1 MNEENR
7 STGSFGRIVSYFLVA
22 IVASLM
28 TFYSVKS
35 TPAAQKGGST
45 QGLAKLQE
53 LQSLLD
59 QMYIGEIDEGYMMD
73 MAAAGMVEGIEDQWS
88 YYLPES
94 QMQAYHDSMAN
105 SYVGI
110 GVTVARLEDGSGFEV
125 QRVEP
130 GSPAQKSG
138 IMPMD
143 VVIGVDGVMVPDVGM
158 DAAIDMVAGE
168 QGTDVKLTI
177 LRDEARMEVV
187 VTRDLVLV
195 EVAYGKMVADKIGYV
210 HITNFDS
217 RCAQESIA
225 AVESLLEQG
234 AQALIF
240 DVRFN
245 PGGYR
250 HELVK
255 LLDYLLPKGDLFK
268 SVDYRGR
275 ENVDVSD
282 ASCVDVPMAV
292 LINGDSYSAAE
303 FFAAALKE
311 YDYAVTV
318 GQNTTGKGYF
328 QQLFNLSDGS
338 AVNLSV
344 GKYFTPNG
352 VSLAEVGGLKVDVPV
367 EVDLETAALIYGQM
381 LPEEDDAQLQAA
393 IAALQ
398 EKLN

>member
-7 STGSFGRIVSYFLVA
+7 STGSFGRVVSYFIVA

-35 TPAAQKGGST
+35 TPAAQQNA
-45 QGLAKLQE
+45 QGIEKLQE

-59 QMYIGEIDEGYMMD
+59 QMYIGEIDQGYMID
-73 MAAAGMVEGIEDQWS
+73 MAAAGMVQGIEDQWS
-88 YYLPES
+88 YYLPASE
-94 QMQAYHDSMAN
+94 MQAYHDSMAN

-110 GVTVARLEDGSGFEV
+110 GITVARLEDGSGFQV

-130 GSPAQKSG
+130 DSPAQKSG
-138 IMPMD
+138 ILPMD
-143 VVIGVDGVMVPDVGM
+143 VIIGVDGVMVPDVGM
-158 DAAIDMVAGE
+158 DAALDMVSGE
-168 QGTDVKLTI
+168 QGTDVKLTV
-177 LRDEARMEVV
+177 LRDETQTEVI

-195 EVAYGKMVADKIGYV
+195 EVAYGKMVTDQIGYV

-225 AVESLLEQG
+225 AIESLMEQG

-275 ENVDVSD
+275 EQVDVSD
-282 ASCVDVPMAV
+282 ASCIEVPMAV

-328 QQLFNLSDGS
+328 QQLYNLSDGS

-352 VSLAEVGGLKVDVPV
+352 VSLAEVGGLKVDIPV
-367 EVDLETAALIYGQM
+367 DVDQETAALIYGQM
-381 LPEEDDAQLQAA
+381 LPEQDDAQLQAA
-393 IAALQ
+393 VAAMQ

>member
-7 STGSFGRIVSYFLVA
+7 STGSFGRVVSYFIVA

-35 TPAAQKGGST
+35 SPATQQNAQGIE
-45 QGLAKLQE
+45 KLQE

-59 QMYIGEIDEGYMMD
+59 QMYIGEIDQEYMID
-73 MAAAGMVEGIEDQWS
+73 MAAAGMVQGIEDRWS
-88 YYLPES
+88 YYLPASE
-94 QMQAYHDSMAN
+94 MQAYHDSMAN

-110 GVTVARLEDGSGFEV
+110 GITVARLEDGSGFQV

-130 GSPAQKSG
+130 DSPAQKSG
-138 IMPMD
+138 ILPMD
-143 VVIGVDGVMVPDVGM
+143 VIIGVDGVMVPDVGM
-158 DAAIDMVAGE
+158 DAALDMVSGE
-168 QGTDVKLTI
+168 QGTDVKLTV
-177 LRDEARMEVV
+177 LRDETQTEVI

-195 EVAYGKMVADKIGYV
+195 EVAYGKMVTDQIGYV

-225 AVESLLEQG
+225 AIESLMEQG

-275 ENVDVSD
+275 EQVDVSD
-282 ASCVDVPMAV
+282 ASCIEVPMAV

-328 QQLFNLSDGS
+328 QQLYNLSDGS

-352 VSLAEVGGLKVDVPV
+352 VSLAEVGGLKVDIPV
-367 EVDLETAALIYGQM
+367 DVDQETAALIYGQM
-381 LPEEDDAQLQAA
+381 LPEQDDAQLQAA
-393 IAALQ
+393 VAAMQ

>member
-7 STGSFGRIVSYFLVA
+7 STGSFGRVVSYFIVA

-35 TPAAQKGGST
+35 TPAAQQNA
-45 QGLAKLQE
+45 QGIEKLQE

-59 QMYIGEIDEGYMMD
+59 QMYIGEIDQEYMID
-73 MAAAGMVEGIEDQWS
+73 MAAAGMVQGIEDQWS
-88 YYLPES
+88 YYLPASE
-94 QMQAYHDSMAN
+94 MQAYHDSMAN

-110 GVTVARLEDGSGFEV
+110 GITVARLEDGSGFQV

-130 GSPAQKSG
+130 DSPAQKSG
-138 IMPMD
+138 ILPMD

-158 DAAIDMVAGE
+158 DAALDMVSGE
-168 QGTDVKLTI
+168 QGTDVKLTV
-177 LRDEARMEVV
+177 LRDETQTEVI

-195 EVAYGKMVADKIGYV
+195 EVAYGKMVTDQIGYV

-225 AVESLLEQG
+225 AIESLMEQG

-275 ENVDVSD
+275 EQVDVSD
-282 ASCVDVPMAV
+282 ASCVEVPMAV

-328 QQLFNLSDGS
+328 QQLYNLSDGS

-352 VSLAEVGGLKVDVPV
+352 VSLAEVGGLKVDIPV
-367 EVDLETAALIYGQM
+367 DVDQETAALIYGQM
-381 LPEEDDAQLQAA
+381 LPEQDDAQLQAA
-393 IAALQ
+393 VAAMQ

>member
-7 STGSFGRIVSYFLVA
+7 STGSFGRVGSYFIVA

-35 TPAAQKGGST
+35 TPAAQQNA
-45 QGLAKLQE
+45 QGIEKLQE

-59 QMYIGEIDEGYMMD
+59 QMYIGEIDQEYMID
-73 MAAAGMVEGIEDQWS
+73 MAAAGMVQGIEDQWS
-88 YYLPES
+88 YYLPASE
-94 QMQAYHDSMAN
+94 MQAYHDSMAN

-110 GVTVARLEDGSGFEV
+110 GITVARLEDGSGFQV

-130 GSPAQKSG
+130 DSPAQKSG
-138 IMPMD
+138 ILPMD
-143 VVIGVDGVMVPDVGM
+143 VIIGGEGVMVPDVGM
-158 DAAIDMVAGE
+158 DAALDMVSGE
-168 QGTDVKLTI
+168 QGTDVKLTV
-177 LRDEARMEVV
+177 LRDETQTEVI

-195 EVAYGKMVADKIGYV
+195 EVAYGKMVTDQIGYV

-225 AVESLLEQG
+225 AIESLMEQG

-275 ENVDVSD
+275 EQVDVSD
-282 ASCVDVPMAV
+282 ASCVEVPMAV

-328 QQLFNLSDGS
+328 QQLYNLSDGS

-352 VSLAEVGGLKVDVPV
+352 VSLAEVGGLKVDIPV
-367 EVDLETAALIYGQM
+367 DVDQETAALIYGQM
-381 LPEEDDAQLQAA
+381 LPEQDDAQLQAA
-393 IAALQ
+393 VAAMQ

>member
-7 STGSFGRIVSYFLVA
+7 STGSFGRVVSYFIVA

-35 TPAAQKGGST
+35 TPAAQQNA
-45 QGLAKLQE
+45 QGIGKLQE

-59 QMYIGEIDEGYMMD
+59 QMYIGEIDQEYMID
-73 MAAAGMVEGIEDQWS
+73 MAAAGMVQGIEDQWS
-88 YYLPES
+88 YYLPASE
-94 QMQAYHDSMAN
+94 MQAYHDSMAN

-110 GVTVARLEDGSGFEV
+110 GITVARLEDGSGFQV

-130 GSPAQKSG
+130 DSPAQKSG
-138 IMPMD
+138 ILPMD
-143 VVIGVDGVMVPDVGM
+143 VIIGVDGVMVPDVGM
-158 DAAIDMVAGE
+158 DAALDMVSGE
-168 QGTDVKLTI
+168 QGTDVKLTV
-177 LRDEARMEVV
+177 LRDETQTEVI

-195 EVAYGKMVADKIGYV
+195 EVAYGKMVTDQIGYV

-225 AVESLLEQG
+225 AIESLMEQG

-275 ENVDVSD
+275 EQVDVSD
-282 ASCVDVPMAV
+282 ASCVEVPMAV

-328 QQLFNLSDGS
+328 QQLYNLSDGS

-352 VSLAEVGGLKVDVPV
+352 VSLAEVGGLKVDIPV
-367 EVDLETAALIYGQM
+367 DVDQETAALIYGQM
-381 LPEEDDAQLQAA
+381 LPEQDDAQLQAA
-393 IAALQ
+393 VAAMQ

>member
-7 STGSFGRIVSYFLVA
+7 STGSFGRVVSYFIVA

-35 TPAAQKGGST
+35 SPATQQNT
-45 QGLAKLQE
+45 QGISKLQE

-59 QMYIGEIDEGYMMD
+59 QMYIGEIDQGYMID
-73 MAAAGMVEGIEDQWS
+73 MAAAGMVQGIEDRWS
-88 YYLPES
+88 YYLPASE
-94 QMQAYHDSMAN
+94 MQAYHDSMAN

-110 GVTVARLEDGSGFEV
+110 GITVARLEDGSGFQV

-130 GSPAQKSG
+130 DSPAQKSG
-138 IMPMD
+138 ILPMD
-143 VVIGVDGVMVPDVGM
+143 VIIGVDGVMVPDVGM
-158 DAAIDMVAGE
+158 DAALDMVSGE
-168 QGTDVKLTI
+168 QGTDVKLTV
-177 LRDEARMEVV
+177 LRDETQTEVI

-195 EVAYGKMVADKIGYV
+195 EVAYGKMVTDQIGYV

-225 AVESLLEQG
+225 AIESLMEQG

-275 ENVDVSD
+275 EQVDVSD
-282 ASCVDVPMAV
+282 ASCVEVPMAV

-328 QQLFNLSDGS
+328 QQLYNLSDGS

-352 VSLAEVGGLKVDVPV
+352 VSLAEVGGLKVDIPV
-367 EVDLETAALIYGQM
+367 DVDLETAALIYGQM
-381 LPEEDDAQLQAA
+381 LPEQDDAQLQAA
-393 IAALQ
+393 VAAMQ

>member
-7 STGSFGRIVSYFLVA
+7 STGSFGRVVSYFIVA

-35 TPAAQKGGST
+35 TPAAQQNA
-45 QGLAKLQE
+45 QGIEKLQE

-59 QMYIGEIDEGYMMD
+59 QMYIGEIDQEYMID
-73 MAAAGMVEGIEDQWS
+73 MAAAGMVQGIEDRWS
-88 YYLPES
+88 YYLPASE
-94 QMQAYHDSMAN
+94 MQAYHDSMAN

-110 GVTVARLEDGSGFEV
+110 GITVARLEDGSGFQV

-130 GSPAQKSG
+130 DSPAQKSG
-138 IMPMD
+138 ILPMD
-143 VVIGVDGVMVPDVGM
+143 VIIGVDGVMVPDVGM
-158 DAAIDMVAGE
+158 DAALDMVSGE
-168 QGTDVKLTI
+168 QGTDVKLTV
-177 LRDEARMEVV
+177 LRDETQTEVI

-195 EVAYGKMVADKIGYV
+195 EVAYGKMVTDQIGYV

-225 AVESLLEQG
+225 AIESLMEQG

-275 ENVDVSD
+275 EQVDVSD
-282 ASCVDVPMAV
+282 ASCIEVPMAV

-311 YDYAVTV
+311 YDYAMTV

-328 QQLFNLSDGS
+328 QQLYNLSDGS

-352 VSLAEVGGLKVDVPV
+352 VSLAEVGGLKVDIPV
-367 EVDLETAALIYGQM
+367 DVDQETAALIYGQM
-381 LPEEDDAQLQAA
+381 LPEQDDAQLQAA
-393 IAALQ
+393 VAAMQ

>member
-7 STGSFGRIVSYFLVA
+7 STGSFGRVVSYFIVA

-35 TPAAQKGGST
+35 TPAAQQNA
-45 QGLAKLQE
+45 QGIEKLQE

-59 QMYIGEIDEGYMMD
+59 QMYIGEIDQEYMID
-73 MAAAGMVEGIEDQWS
+73 MAAAGMVQGIEDQWS
-88 YYLPES
+88 YYLPASE
-94 QMQAYHDSMAN
+94 MQAYHDSMAN

-110 GVTVARLEDGSGFEV
+110 GITVARLEDGSGFQV

-130 GSPAQKSG
+130 DSPAQKSG
-138 IMPMD
+138 ILPMD
-143 VVIGVDGVMVPDVGM
+143 VIIGVDGVMVPDVGM
-158 DAAIDMVAGE
+158 DAALDMVSGE
-168 QGTDVKLTI
+168 QGTDVKLTV
-177 LRDEARMEVV
+177 LRDETQTEVI

-195 EVAYGKMVADKIGYV
+195 EVAYGKMVADQIGYV

-225 AVESLLEQG
+225 AIESLMEQG

-275 ENVDVSD
+275 EQVDVSD
-282 ASCVDVPMAV
+282 ASCVEVPMAV

-328 QQLFNLSDGS
+328 QQLYNLSDGS

-352 VSLAEVGGLKVDVPV
+352 VSLAEVGGLKVDIPV
-367 EVDLETAALIYGQM
+367 DVDQETAALIYGQM
-381 LPEEDDAQLQAA
+381 LPEQDDAQLQAA
-393 IAALQ
+393 VAAMQ

>member
-7 STGSFGRIVSYFLVA
+7 STGSFGRVVSYFIVA

-35 TPAAQKGGST
+35 TPAAQQNA
-45 QGLAKLQE
+45 QGIEKLQE

-59 QMYIGEIDEGYMMD
+59 QMYIGEIDQEYMID
-73 MAAAGMVEGIEDQWS
+73 MAAAGMVQGIEDRWS
-88 YYLPES
+88 YYLPASE
-94 QMQAYHDSMAN
+94 MQAYHDSMAN

-110 GVTVARLEDGSGFEV
+110 GITVARLEDGSGFQV

-130 GSPAQKSG
+130 DSPAQKSG
-138 IMPMD
+138 ILPMD
-143 VVIGVDGVMVPDVGM
+143 VIIGVDGVMVPDVGM
-158 DAAIDMVAGE
+158 DAALDMVSGE
-168 QGTDVKLTI
+168 QGTDVKLTV
-177 LRDEARMEVV
+177 LRDETQTEVI

-195 EVAYGKMVADKIGYV
+195 EVAYGKMVTDQIGYV

-225 AVESLLEQG
+225 AIESLMEQG

-275 ENVDVSD
+275 EQVDVSD
-282 ASCVDVPMAV
+282 ASCIEVPMAV

-328 QQLFNLSDGS
+328 QQLYNLSDGS

-352 VSLAEVGGLKVDVPV
+352 VSLAEVGGLKVDIPV
-367 EVDLETAALIYGQM
+367 DVDQETAALIYGQM
-381 LPEEDDAQLQAA
+381 LPEQDDAQLQAA
-393 IAALQ
+393 VAAMQ

>member
-35 TPAAQKGGST
+35 TPAAQNGGNA
-45 QGLAKLQE
+45 QGVGKLQE

-138 IMPMD
+138 ILPLD
-143 VVIGVDGVMVPDVGM
+143 VIIGVDGVMVPDVGM

-168 QGTDVKLTI
+168 KGTDVELTV
-177 LRDEARMEVV
+177 LRDDTRMEVV

-195 EVAYGKMVADKIGYV
+195 EVASGKMVADKIGYI
-210 HITNFDS
+210 HIANFDS
-217 RCAQESIA
+217 RCAEESIA
-225 AVESLLEQG
+225 QIQALLEQG

-275 ENVDVSD
+275 EEVDVSD
-282 ASCVDVPMAV
+282 ASCIDVPMAV

-311 YDYAVTV
+311 YDYAITV

-328 QQLFNLSDGS
+328 QQLFTLSDGS

>member
-7 STGSFGRIVSYFLVA
+7 STGSFGRVVSYFIVA

-35 TPAAQKGGST
+35 TPAAQQNA
-45 QGLAKLQE
+45 QGIEKLQE
-53 LQSLLD
+53 LQSLLN
-59 QMYIGEIDEGYMMD
+59 QMYIGEIDQEYMID
-73 MAAAGMVEGIEDQWS
+73 MAAAGMVQGIEDRWS
-88 YYLPES
+88 YYLPASE
-94 QMQAYHDSMAN
+94 MQAYHDSMAN

-110 GVTVARLEDGSGFEV
+110 GITVARLEDGSGFQV

-130 GSPAQKSG
+130 DSPAQKSG
-138 IMPMD
+138 ILPMD
-143 VVIGVDGVMVPDVGM
+143 VIIGVDGVMVPDVGM
-158 DAAIDMVAGE
+158 DAALDMVSGE
-168 QGTDVKLTI
+168 QGTDVKLTV
-177 LRDEARMEVV
+177 LRDETQTEVI

-195 EVAYGKMVADKIGYV
+195 EVAYGKMVTDQIGYV

-225 AVESLLEQG
+225 AIESLMEQG

-275 ENVDVSD
+275 EQVDVSD
-282 ASCVDVPMAV
+282 ASCVAVPMAV

-328 QQLFNLSDGS
+328 QQLYNLSDGS

-352 VSLAEVGGLKVDVPV
+352 VSLAEVGGLKVDIPV
-367 EVDLETAALIYGQM
+367 DVDQETAALIYGQM
-381 LPEEDDAQLQAA
+381 LPEQDDAQLQAA
-393 IAALQ
+393 VAAMQ

>member
-7 STGSFGRIVSYFLVA
+7 STGSFGRVVSYFIVA

-35 TPAAQKGGST
+35 TPAAQQNA
-45 QGLAKLQE
+45 QGIEKLQE

-59 QMYIGEIDEGYMMD
+59 QMYIGEIDQGYMID
-73 MAAAGMVEGIEDQWS
+73 MAAAGMVQGIEDRWS
-88 YYLPES
+88 YYLPASE
-94 QMQAYHDSMAN
+94 MQAYHDSMAN

-110 GVTVARLEDGSGFEV
+110 GITVARLEDGSGFQV

-130 GSPAQKSG
+130 DSPAQKSG
-138 IMPMD
+138 ILPMD
-143 VVIGVDGVMVPDVGM
+143 VIIGVDGVMVPDVGM
-158 DAAIDMVAGE
+158 DAALDMVSGE
-168 QGTDVKLTI
+168 QGTDVKLTV
-177 LRDEARMEVV
+177 LRDETQTEVI

-195 EVAYGKMVADKIGYV
+195 EVAYGKMVTDQIGYV

-225 AVESLLEQG
+225 AIESLMEQG

-275 ENVDVSD
+275 EQVDVSD
-282 ASCVDVPMAV
+282 ASCIEVPMAV

-328 QQLFNLSDGS
+328 QQLYNLSDGS

-352 VSLAEVGGLKVDVPV
+352 VSLAEVGGLKVDIPV
-367 EVDLETAALIYGQM
+367 DVDQETAALIYGQM
-381 LPEEDDAQLQAA
+381 LPEQDDAQLQAA
-393 IAALQ
+393 VAAMQ

>member
-7 STGSFGRIVSYFLVA
+7 STGSFGRVVSYFIVA

-35 TPAAQKGGST
+35 TPAAQQNA
-45 QGLAKLQE
+45 QGIEKLQE

-59 QMYIGEIDEGYMMD
+59 QMYIGEIDQEYMID
-73 MAAAGMVEGIEDQWS
+73 MAAAGMVQGIEDRWS
-88 YYLPES
+88 YYLPASE
-94 QMQAYHDSMAN
+94 MQAYHDSMAN

-110 GVTVARLEDGSGFEV
+110 GITVARLEDGSGFQV

-130 GSPAQKSG
+130 DSPAQKSG
-138 IMPMD
+138 ILPMD
-143 VVIGVDGVMVPDVGM
+143 VIIGVDGVMVPDVGM
-158 DAAIDMVAGE
+158 DAALDMVSGE
-168 QGTDVKLTI
+168 QGTDVKLTV
-177 LRDEARMEVV
+177 LRDETQTEVI

-195 EVAYGKMVADKIGYV
+195 EVAYGKMVTDQIGYV

-225 AVESLLEQG
+225 AIESLMEQG

-275 ENVDVSD
+275 EQVDVSD
-282 ASCVDVPMAV
+282 ASCVAVPMAV

-328 QQLFNLSDGS
+328 QQLYNLSDGS

-352 VSLAEVGGLKVDVPV
+352 VSLAEVGGLKVDIPV
-367 EVDLETAALIYGQM
+367 DVDQETAALIYGQM
-381 LPEEDDAQLQAA
+381 LPEQDDAQLQAA
-393 IAALQ
+393 VAAMQ

>member
-7 STGSFGRIVSYFLVA
+7 STGSFGRVVSYFIVA

-35 TPAAQKGGST
+35 SPATQQNAQGIE
-45 QGLAKLQE
+45 KLQE

-59 QMYIGEIDEGYMMD
+59 QMYIGEIDQEYMID
-73 MAAAGMVEGIEDQWS
+73 MAAAGMVQGIEDRWS
-88 YYLPES
+88 YYLPASE
-94 QMQAYHDSMAN
+94 MQAYHDSMAN

-110 GVTVARLEDGSGFEV
+110 GITVARLEDGSGFQV

-130 GSPAQKSG
+130 DSPAQKSG
-138 IMPMD
+138 ILPMD
-143 VVIGVDGVMVPDVGM
+143 VIIGVDGVMVPDVGM
-158 DAAIDMVAGE
+158 DAALDMVSGE
-168 QGTDVKLTI
+168 QGTDVKLTV
-177 LRDEARMEVV
+177 LRDETQTEVI

-195 EVAYGKMVADKIGYV
+195 EVAYGKMVTDQIGYV

-225 AVESLLEQG
+225 AIESLMEQG

-275 ENVDVSD
+275 EQVDVSD
-282 ASCVDVPMAV
+282 ASCVEVPMAV

-328 QQLFNLSDGS
+328 QQLYNLSDGS

-352 VSLAEVGGLKVDVPV
+352 VSLAEVGGLKVDIPV
-367 EVDLETAALIYGQM
+367 DVDQETAALIYGQM
-381 LPEEDDAQLQAA
+381 LPEQDDAQLQAA
-393 IAALQ
+393 VAAMQ

>member
-7 STGSFGRIVSYFLVA
+7 STGSFGRVVSYFIVA

-35 TPAAQKGGST
+35 TPAAQQNA
-45 QGLAKLQE
+45 QGIEKLQE

-59 QMYIGEIDEGYMMD
+59 QMYIGEIDQEYMID
-73 MAAAGMVEGIEDQWS
+73 MAAAGMVQGIEDRWS
-88 YYLPES
+88 YYLPASE
-94 QMQAYHDSMAN
+94 MQAYHDSMAN

-110 GVTVARLEDGSGFEV
+110 GITVARLEDGSGFQV

-130 GSPAQKSG
+130 DSPAQKSG
-138 IMPMD
+138 ILPMD
-143 VVIGVDGVMVPDVGM
+143 VIIGVDGVMVPDVGM
-158 DAAIDMVAGE
+158 DAALDMVSGE
-168 QGTDVKLTI
+168 QGTDVKLTV
-177 LRDEARMEVV
+177 LRDETQTEVI

-195 EVAYGKMVADKIGYV
+195 EVAYGKMVTDQIGYV

-225 AVESLLEQG
+225 AIESLMEQG

-275 ENVDVSD
+275 EQVDVSD
-282 ASCVDVPMAV
+282 ASCVEVPMAV

-328 QQLFNLSDGS
+328 QQLYNLSDGS

-352 VSLAEVGGLKVDVPV
+352 VSLAEVGGLKVDIPV
-367 EVDLETAALIYGQM
+367 DVDQETAALIYGQM
-381 LPEEDDAQLQAA
+381 LPEQDDAQLQAA
-393 IAALQ
+393 VAAMQ

>member
-1 MNEENR
+1 MNEQNR
-7 STGSFGRIVSYFLVA
+7 STGSFGRVVSYFIVA

-35 TPAAQKGGST
+35 TPAAQQNA
-45 QGLAKLQE
+45 QGIEKLQE

-59 QMYIGEIDEGYMMD
+59 QMYIGEIDQEYMID
-73 MAAAGMVEGIEDQWS
+73 MAAAGMVQGIEDQWS
-88 YYLPES
+88 YYLPASE
-94 QMQAYHDSMAN
+94 MQAYHDSMAN

-110 GVTVARLEDGSGFEV
+110 GITVARLEDGSGFQV

-130 GSPAQKSG
+130 DSPAQKSG
-138 IMPMD
+138 ILPMD
-143 VVIGVDGVMVPDVGM
+143 VIIGVDGVMVPDVGM
-158 DAAIDMVAGE
+158 DAALDMVSGE
-168 QGTDVKLTI
+168 QGTDVKLTV
-177 LRDEARMEVV
+177 LRDETQTEVI

-195 EVAYGKMVADKIGYV
+195 EVAYGKMVTDQIGYV

-225 AVESLLEQG
+225 AIESLMEQG

-275 ENVDVSD
+275 EQVDVSD
-282 ASCVDVPMAV
+282 ASCVEVPMAV

-328 QQLFNLSDGS
+328 QQLYNLSDGS

-352 VSLAEVGGLKVDVPV
+352 VSLAEVGGLKVDIPV
-367 EVDLETAALIYGQM
+367 DVDQETAALIYGQM
-381 LPEEDDAQLQAA
+381 LPEQDDAQLQAA
-393 IAALQ
+393 VAAMQ

>member
-7 STGSFGRIVSYFLVA
+7 STGSFGRVVSYFIVA

-35 TPAAQKGGST
+35 TPAAQQNA
-45 QGLAKLQE
+45 QGIEKLQE

-59 QMYIGEIDEGYMMD
+59 QMYIGEIDQEYMID
-73 MAAAGMVEGIEDQWS
+73 MAAAGMVQGIEDRWS
-88 YYLPES
+88 YYLPASE
-94 QMQAYHDSMAN
+94 MQAYHDSMAN

-110 GVTVARLEDGSGFEV
+110 GISVARLEDGSGFQV

-130 GSPAQKSG
+130 DSPAQKSG
-138 IMPMD
+138 ILPMD
-143 VVIGVDGVMVPDVGM
+143 VIIGVDGVMVPDVGM
-158 DAAIDMVAGE
+158 DAALDMVSGE
-168 QGTDVKLTI
+168 QGTDVKLTV
-177 LRDEARMEVV
+177 LRDETQTEVI

-195 EVAYGKMVADKIGYV
+195 EVAYGKMVTDQIGYV

-225 AVESLLEQG
+225 AIESLMEQG

-275 ENVDVSD
+275 EQVDVSD
-282 ASCVDVPMAV
+282 ASCIEVPMAV

-328 QQLFNLSDGS
+328 QQLYNLSDGS

-352 VSLAEVGGLKVDVPV
+352 VSLAEVGGLKVDIPV
-367 EVDLETAALIYGQM
+367 DVDQETAALIYGQM
-381 LPEEDDAQLQAA
+381 LPEQDDAQLQAA
-393 IAALQ
+393 VAAMQ

>member
-7 STGSFGRIVSYFLVA
+7 STGSFGRVVSYFIVA

-35 TPAAQKGGST
+35 TPAAQQNA
-45 QGLAKLQE
+45 QGIEKLQE

-59 QMYIGEIDEGYMMD
+59 QMYIGEIDQEYMID
-73 MAAAGMVEGIEDQWS
+73 MAAAGMVQGIEDQWS
-88 YYLPES
+88 YYLPASE
-94 QMQAYHDSMAN
+94 MQAYHDSMAN

-110 GVTVARLEDGSGFEV
+110 GITVARLEDGSGFQV

-130 GSPAQKSG
+130 DSPAQKSG
-138 IMPMD
+138 ILPMD
-143 VVIGVDGVMVPDVGM
+143 VIIGVDGVMVPDVGM
-158 DAAIDMVAGE
+158 DAALDMVSGE
-168 QGTDVKLTI
+168 QGTDVKLTV
-177 LRDEARMEVV
+177 LRDETQTEVI

-195 EVAYGKMVADKIGYV
+195 EVAYGKMVTDQIGYV

-225 AVESLLEQG
+225 AIESLMEQG

-275 ENVDVSD
+275 EQVDVSD
-282 ASCVDVPMAV
+282 ASCVEVPMAV

-328 QQLFNLSDGS
+328 QQLYNLSDGS

-352 VSLAEVGGLKVDVPV
+352 VSLAEVGGLKVDIPV
-367 EVDLETAALIYGQM
+367 DVDQETAALIYGQM
-381 LPEEDDAQLQAA
+381 LPEQDDAQLQAA
-393 IAALQ
+393 VAAMQ

>member
-7 STGSFGRIVSYFLVA
+7 STGSFGRVVSYFIVA

-35 TPAAQKGGST
+35 TPAAQQNA
-45 QGLAKLQE
+45 QGIEKLQE

-59 QMYIGEIDEGYMMD
+59 QMYIGEIDQGYMID
-73 MAAAGMVEGIEDQWS
+73 MAAAGMVQGIEDQWS
-88 YYLPES
+88 YYLPASE
-94 QMQAYHDSMAN
+94 MQAYHDSMAN

-110 GVTVARLEDGSGFEV
+110 GITVARLEDGSGFQV

-130 GSPAQKSG
+130 DSPAQKSG
-138 IMPMD
+138 ILPMD
-143 VVIGVDGVMVPDVGM
+143 VIIGVDGVMVPDVGM
-158 DAAIDMVAGE
+158 DAALDMVSGE
-168 QGTDVKLTI
+168 QGTDVKLTV
-177 LRDEARMEVV
+177 LRDETQTEVI

-195 EVAYGKMVADKIGYV
+195 EVAYGKMVTDQIGYV

-225 AVESLLEQG
+225 AIESLMEQG

-275 ENVDVSD
+275 EQVDVSD
-282 ASCVDVPMAV
+282 ASCIEVPMAV

-311 YDYAVTV
+311 YDYAMTV

-328 QQLFNLSDGS
+328 QQLYNLSDGS

-352 VSLAEVGGLKVDVPV
+352 VSLAEVGGLKVDIPV
-367 EVDLETAALIYGQM
+367 DVDQETAALIYGQM
-381 LPEEDDAQLQAA
+381 LPEQDDAQLQAA
-393 IAALQ
+393 VAAMQ

>member
-7 STGSFGRIVSYFLVA
+7 STGSFGRVVSYFIVA

-35 TPAAQKGGST
+35 TPAAQQNA
-45 QGLAKLQE
+45 QGIEKLQE

-59 QMYIGEIDEGYMMD
+59 QMYIGEIDQEYMID
-73 MAAAGMVEGIEDQWS
+73 MAAAGMVQGIEDQWS
-88 YYLPES
+88 YYLPASE
-94 QMQAYHDSMAN
+94 MQAYHDSMAN

-110 GVTVARLEDGSGFEV
+110 GITVARLEDGSGFQV

-130 GSPAQKSG
+130 DSPAQKSG
-138 IMPMD
+138 ILPMD
-143 VVIGVDGVMVPDVGM
+143 VIIGVDGVMVPDVGM
-158 DAAIDMVAGE
+158 DAALDMVSGE
-168 QGTDVKLTI
+168 QGTDVKLTV
-177 LRDEARMEVV
+177 LRDETQTEVI

-195 EVAYGKMVADKIGYV
+195 EVAYGKMVTDQIGYV

-225 AVESLLEQG
+225 AIESLMEQG

-275 ENVDVSD
+275 EQVDVSD
-282 ASCVDVPMAV
+282 ASCIEVPMAV

-328 QQLFNLSDGS
+328 QQLYNLSDGS

-352 VSLAEVGGLKVDVPV
+352 VSLAEVGGLKVDIPV
-367 EVDLETAALIYGQM
+367 DVDQETAALIYGQM
-381 LPEEDDAQLQAA
+381 LPEQDDAQLQAA
-393 IAALQ
+393 VAAMQ

>member
-7 STGSFGRIVSYFLVA
+7 STGSFGRVVSYFIVA

-35 TPAAQKGGST
+35 TPAAQQNA
-45 QGLAKLQE
+45 QGIEKLQE

-59 QMYIGEIDEGYMMD
+59 QMYIGEIDQEYMID
-73 MAAAGMVEGIEDQWS
+73 MAAAGMVQGIEDQWS
-88 YYLPES
+88 YYLPASE
-94 QMQAYHDSMAN
+94 MQAYHDSMAN

-110 GVTVARLEDGSGFEV
+110 GITVARLEDGSGFQV

-130 GSPAQKSG
+130 DSPAQKSG
-138 IMPMD
+138 ILPMD
-143 VVIGVDGVMVPDVGM
+143 VIIGVDGVMVPDVGM
-158 DAAIDMVAGE
+158 DAALDMVSGE
-168 QGTDVKLTI
+168 QGTDVKLTV
-177 LRDEARMEVV
+177 LRDETQTEVI

-195 EVAYGKMVADKIGYV
+195 EVAYGKMVTDQIGYV

-225 AVESLLEQG
+225 AIESLMEQG

-275 ENVDVSD
+275 EQVDVSD
-282 ASCVDVPMAV
+282 ASCVEVPMAV

-311 YDYAVTV
+311 YDYAMTV

-328 QQLFNLSDGS
+328 QQLYNLSDGS

-352 VSLAEVGGLKVDVPV
+352 VSLAEVGGLKVDIPV
-367 EVDLETAALIYGQM
+367 DVDQETAALIYGQM
-381 LPEEDDAQLQAA
+381 LPEQDDAQLQAA
-393 IAALQ
+393 VAAMQ

>member
-7 STGSFGRIVSYFLVA
+7 STGSFGRVVSYFIVA

-28 TFYSVKS
+28 TFYSIKS
-35 TPAAQKGGST
+35 SPATQQNT
-45 QGLAKLQE
+45 QGIGKLQE

-59 QMYIGEIDEGYMMD
+59 QMYIGEIDQEYMID
-73 MAAAGMVEGIEDQWS
+73 MAAAGMVQGIEDRWS
-88 YYLPES
+88 YYLPASE
-94 QMQAYHDSMAN
+94 MQAYHDSMAN

-110 GVTVARLEDGSGFEV
+110 GITVARLEDGSGFQV

-130 GSPAQKSG
+130 DSPAQKSG
-138 IMPMD
+138 ILPMD
-143 VVIGVDGVMVPDVGM
+143 VIIGVDGVMVPDVGM
-158 DAAIDMVAGE
+158 DAALDMVSGE
-168 QGTDVKLTI
+168 QGTDVKLTV
-177 LRDEARMEVV
+177 LRDETQTEVI

-195 EVAYGKMVADKIGYV
+195 EVAYGKMVTDQIGYV

-225 AVESLLEQG
+225 AIESLMEQG

-275 ENVDVSD
+275 EQVDVSD
-282 ASCVDVPMAV
+282 ASCVAVPMAV

-328 QQLFNLSDGS
+328 QQLYNLSDGS

-352 VSLAEVGGLKVDVPV
+352 VSLAEVGGLKVDIPV
-367 EVDLETAALIYGQM
+367 DVDQETAALIYGQM
-381 LPEEDDAQLQAA
+381 LPEQDDAQLQAA
-393 IAALQ
+393 VAAMQ

>member
-7 STGSFGRIVSYFLVA
+7 STGSFGRVVSYFIVA

-28 TFYSVKS
+28 TFYSVKA
-35 TPAAQKGGST
+35 TPAAQQNA
-45 QGLAKLQE
+45 QGIEKLQE

-59 QMYIGEIDEGYMMD
+59 QMYIGEIDQEYMID
-73 MAAAGMVEGIEDQWS
+73 MAAAGMVQGIEDRWS
-88 YYLPES
+88 YYLPASE
-94 QMQAYHDSMAN
+94 MQAYHDSMAN

-110 GVTVARLEDGSGFEV
+110 GITVARLEDGSGFQV

-130 GSPAQKSG
+130 DSPAQKSG
-138 IMPMD
+138 ILPMD
-143 VVIGVDGVMVPDVGM
+143 VIIGVDGVMVPDVGM
-158 DAAIDMVAGE
+158 DAALDMVSGE
-168 QGTDVKLTI
+168 QGTDVKLTV
-177 LRDEARMEVV
+177 LRDETQTEVI

-195 EVAYGKMVADKIGYV
+195 EVAYGKMVTDQIGYV

-225 AVESLLEQG
+225 AIESLMEQG

-275 ENVDVSD
+275 EQVDVSD
-282 ASCVDVPMAV
+282 ASCVEVPMAV

-328 QQLFNLSDGS
+328 QQLYNLSDGS

-352 VSLAEVGGLKVDVPV
+352 VSLAEVGGLKVDIPV
-367 EVDLETAALIYGQM
+367 DVDQETAALIYGQM
-381 LPEEDDAQLQAA
+381 LPEADDAQLQAA
-393 IAALQ
+393 VAAMQ

>member
-7 STGSFGRIVSYFLVA
+7 STGSFGRVVSYFIVA

-28 TFYSVKS
+28 TFYSVKA
-35 TPAAQKGGST
+35 TPAAQQNA
-45 QGLAKLQE
+45 QGIEKLQE

-59 QMYIGEIDEGYMMD
+59 QMYIGEIDQEYMID
-73 MAAAGMVEGIEDQWS
+73 MAAAGMVQGIEDRWS
-88 YYLPES
+88 YYLPASE
-94 QMQAYHDSMAN
+94 MQAYHDSMAN

-110 GVTVARLEDGSGFEV
+110 GITVARLEDGSGFQV

-130 GSPAQKSG
+130 DSPAQKSG
-138 IMPMD
+138 ILPMD
-143 VVIGVDGVMVPDVGM
+143 VIIGVDGVMVPDVGM
-158 DAAIDMVAGE
+158 DAALDMVSGE
-168 QGTDVKLTI
+168 QGTDVKLTV
-177 LRDEARMEVV
+177 LRDETQTEVI

-195 EVAYGKMVADKIGYV
+195 EVAYGKMVTNQIGYV

-217 RCAQESIA
+217 RSAQESIA
-225 AVESLLEQG
+225 AIESLMEQG

-275 ENVDVSD
+275 EQVDVSD
-282 ASCVDVPMAV
+282 ASCVEVPMAV

-328 QQLFNLSDGS
+328 QQLYNLSDGS

-352 VSLAEVGGLKVDVPV
+352 VSLAEVGGLKVDIPV
-367 EVDLETAALIYGQM
+367 DVDQETAALIYGQM
-381 LPEEDDAQLQAA
+381 LPEQDDAQLQAA
-393 IAALQ
+393 VAAMQ

>member
-7 STGSFGRIVSYFLVA
+7 STGSFGRVVSYFIVA

-35 TPAAQKGGST
+35 TPAAQQNA
-45 QGLAKLQE
+45 QGIEKLQE

-59 QMYIGEIDEGYMMD
+59 QMYIGEIDQGYMID
-73 MAAAGMVEGIEDQWS
+73 MAAAGMVQGIEDQWS
-88 YYLPES
+88 YYLPASE
-94 QMQAYHDSMAN
+94 MQAYHDSMAN

-110 GVTVARLEDGSGFEV
+110 GITVARLEDGSGFQV

-130 GSPAQKSG
+130 DSPAQKSG
-138 IMPMD
+138 ILPMD
-143 VVIGVDGVMVPDVGM
+143 VIIGVDGVMVPDVGM
-158 DAAIDMVAGE
+158 DAALDMVSGE
-168 QGTDVKLTI
+168 QGTDVKLTV
-177 LRDEARMEVV
+177 LRDETQTEVI

-195 EVAYGKMVADKIGYV
+195 EVAYGKMVTDQIGYV

-225 AVESLLEQG
+225 AIESLMEQG

-275 ENVDVSD
+275 EQVDVSD
-282 ASCVDVPMAV
+282 ASCVEVPMAV

-328 QQLFNLSDGS
+328 QQLYNLSDGS

-352 VSLAEVGGLKVDVPV
+352 VSLAEVGGLKVDIPV
-367 EVDLETAALIYGQM
+367 DVDQETAALIYGQM
-381 LPEEDDAQLQAA
+381 LPEQDDAQLQAA
-393 IAALQ
+393 VAAMQ

>member
-7 STGSFGRIVSYFLVA
+7 STGSFGRVVSYFIVA

-35 TPAAQKGGST
+35 TPAAQQNA
-45 QGLAKLQE
+45 QGIEKLQE
-53 LQSLLD
+53 LQSLLN
-59 QMYIGEIDEGYMMD
+59 QMYIGEIDQEYMID
-73 MAAAGMVEGIEDQWS
+73 MAAAGMVQGIEDRWS
-88 YYLPES
+88 YYLPASE
-94 QMQAYHDSMAN
+94 MQAYHDSMAN

-110 GVTVARLEDGSGFEV
+110 GITVARLEDGSGFQV

-130 GSPAQKSG
+130 DSPAQKSG
-138 IMPMD
+138 ILPMD
-143 VVIGVDGVMVPDVGM
+143 VIIGVDGVMVPDVGM
-158 DAAIDMVAGE
+158 DAALDMVSGE
-168 QGTDVKLTI
+168 QGTDVKLTV
-177 LRDEARMEVV
+177 LRDETQTEVI

-195 EVAYGKMVADKIGYV
+195 EVAYGKMVTDQIGYV

-225 AVESLLEQG
+225 AIESLMEQG

-275 ENVDVSD
+275 EQVDVSD
-282 ASCVDVPMAV
+282 ASCVAVPMAV

-311 YDYAVTV
+311 YDYAMTV

-328 QQLFNLSDGS
+328 QQLYNLSDGS

-352 VSLAEVGGLKVDVPV
+352 VSLAEVGGLKVDIPV
-367 EVDLETAALIYGQM
+367 DVDQETAALIYGQM
-381 LPEEDDAQLQAA
+381 LPEQDDAQLQAA
-393 IAALQ
+393 VAAMQ

>member
-7 STGSFGRIVSYFLVA
+7 STGSFGRVVAYFIVA
-22 IVASLM
+22 IVGSLM

-35 TPAAQKGGST
+35 TPAAQQNA
-45 QGLAKLQE
+45 QGIEKLQE

-59 QMYIGEIDEGYMMD
+59 QMYIGEIDQEYMID
-73 MAAAGMVEGIEDQWS
+73 MAAAGMVQGIEDRWS
-88 YYLPES
+88 YYLPASE
-94 QMQAYHDSMAN
+94 MQAYHDSMAN

-110 GVTVARLEDGSGFEV
+110 GITVARLEDGSGFQV

-130 GSPAQKSG
+130 DSPAQKSG
-138 IMPMD
+138 ILPMD
-143 VVIGVDGVMVPDVGM
+143 VIIGVDGVMVPDVGM
-158 DAAIDMVAGE
+158 DAALDMVSGE
-168 QGTDVKLTI
+168 QGTDVKLTV
-177 LRDEARMEVV
+177 LRDETQTEVI

-195 EVAYGKMVADKIGYV
+195 EVAYGKMVTDQIGYV

-225 AVESLLEQG
+225 AIESLMEQG

-275 ENVDVSD
+275 EQVDVSD
-282 ASCVDVPMAV
+282 ASCVEVPMAV

-318 GQNTTGKGYF
+318 GQNNTGKGYF
-328 QQLFNLSDGS
+328 QQLYNLSDGS

-352 VSLAEVGGLKVDVPV
+352 VSLAEVGGLKVDIPV
-367 EVDLETAALIYGQM
+367 DVDQETAALIYGQM
-381 LPEEDDAQLQAA
+381 LPEQDDAQLQAA
-393 IAALQ
+393 VAAMQ